1 MVRNIPNRYT
11 VEEFLADMLI
21 AGIKGTFDFLYL
33 SIDFRTKRNR
43 GYGFVNFLNVD
54 FATDFVRTFHG
65 RKLRRYTRSK
75 VVAVSPALTQGLDAN
90 IARYTRKDAQR
101 IQNPWF
107 RPLIFK
113 DGQLA

>member
-1 MVRNIPNRYT
+1 M
-11 VEEFLADMLI
+11 
-21 AGIKGTFDFLYL
+21 
-33 SIDFRTKRNR
+33 
-43 GYGFVNFLNVD
+43 NFFNVD
-54 FATDFVRTFHG
+54 AANEFARTFHG
-65 RKLRRYTRSK
+65 RKLRRYSTSK

-90 IARYTRKDAQR
+90 IAQNTGKDAQR